1 MHMASNMI
9 ILMFRYTEADG
20 TGVIMNT
27 DGTGVI
33 MNTDGTGVIMN
44 KVLLKMINSNIK
56 I

>member
-1 MHMASNMI
+1 MHIMASNM
-9 ILMFRYTEADG
+9 FRYAEADG

-44 KVLLKMINSNIK
+44 QVLLKMINSNIK